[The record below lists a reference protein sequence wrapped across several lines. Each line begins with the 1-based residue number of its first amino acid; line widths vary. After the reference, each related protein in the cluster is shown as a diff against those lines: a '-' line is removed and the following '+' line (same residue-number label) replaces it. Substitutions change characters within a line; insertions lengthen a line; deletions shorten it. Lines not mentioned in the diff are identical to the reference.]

1 MVSEPRVVPDDLMAA
16 SAPVIHVWR
25 HPRPVAA
32 AGRCIGRT
40 DLLVDPRKAK
50 RLAHRIRCH
59 ARRHGLPREVH
70 TSPLR
75 RGADVGRWLAR
86 WGWVH
91 HIDAALT
98 EMDFGAWEGQRW
110 DAIGEPAISV
120 WCDEL
125 ANHRGHGGES
135 VSDLFSRCA
144 GWLAHVAGGPARCV
158 VGHAGWINA
167 ALKHSQGSG
176 PPLVASDWP
185 AAPGYGERLELRKP
199 IFAPARA

>member
-1 MVSEPRVVPDDLMAA
+1 MPDDRTTVN
-16 SAPVIHVWR
+16 APVIHVWR

-40 DLLVDPRKAK
+40 DLPVDPRKAK
-50 RLAHRIRCH
+50 RLAHRIRHH
-59 ARRHGLPREVH
+59 ARRQGLPREVH

-86 WGWVH
+86 WGWMH

-98 EMDFGAWEGQRW
+98 EIDFGTWDGQRW
-110 DAIGEPAISV
+110 EAISEPAISA
-120 WCDEL
+120 WCNDL
-125 ANHRGHGGES
+125 AHDRGHGGET
-135 VSDLFSRCA
+135 VSDLFNRCA
-144 GWLAHVAGGPARCV
+144 GWLAQVATPPARCV

-167 ALKHSQGSG
+167 ALRLRQGSG

-185 AAPGYGERLELRKP
+185 AAPGYGERLTLG
-199 IFAPARA
+199 

>member
-1 MVSEPRVVPDDLMAA
+1 MARKAGLAHDDLMAV
-16 SAPVIHVWR
+16 SAPVLCVWR

-40 DLLVDPRKAK
+40 DLPVDQRKAK

-59 ARRHGLPREVH
+59 ARRHGLPYEVH

-91 HIDAALT
+91 HIDASLA
-98 EMDFGAWEGQRW
+98 EIDFGSWDGQRW
-110 DAIGEPAISV
+110 DAIGEPAISA
-120 WCDEL
+120 WCNDL
-125 ANHRGHGGES
+125 ANHRDHGGES
-135 VSDLFSRCA
+135 VSDLFDRCA
-144 GWLAHVAGGPARCV
+144 GWLARVALPPVRCV

-167 ALKHSQGSG
+167 ARRLRQSGG
-176 PPLVASDWP
+176 PPLAASDWP
-185 AAPGYGERLELRKP
+185 AAPAYGERLDLR
-199 IFAPARA
+199 